1 MRYNTCYKTVKAFFN
16 QEEFMNK
23 KRQLLLNLAL
33 TIFFVLAVIVRGPNL
48 NPLYSD

>member
-1 MRYNTCYKTVKAFFN
+1 
-16 QEEFMNK
+16 MNK

-48 NPLYSD
+48 NPCTPTVPSPGVLSSAAT